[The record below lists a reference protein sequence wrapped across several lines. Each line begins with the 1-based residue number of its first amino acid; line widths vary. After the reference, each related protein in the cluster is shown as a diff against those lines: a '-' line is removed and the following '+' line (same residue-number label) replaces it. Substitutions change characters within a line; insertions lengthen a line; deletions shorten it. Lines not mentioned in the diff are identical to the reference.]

1 MDAYM
6 QELINAD
13 MGYGDYVV
21 DNCTGCEYEECC
33 RGQCYESIDDES
45 CQSGNVPE

>member
-13 MGYGDYVV
+13 LGEGDYVV
-21 DNCTGCEYEECC
+21 DNCTWCRYEDSCE
-33 RGQCYESIDDES
+33 GQCELGAEEES
-45 CQSGNVPE
+45 CQTGNVPE